1 MAAVLGLAA
10 CANDA
15 TETASD
21 KMLPQSGAMILSVP
35 QGAVAGCLS
44 VEVTDELAERI
55 ETAQAATRS
64 GGGAMTRSGVADMD
78 LVLERIGAER
88 FARVFPYEAR
98 FEQRHREFGLHR
110 WYTVSPCC
118 YSAIGPAGAGR
129 WRASPHASQDGQ
141 PRQESSVPG
150 VPT

>member
-21 KMLPQSGAMILSVP
+21 KTHPQSGAKILSVP
-35 QGAVAGCLS
+35 QGAIAGCLS

-88 FARVFPYEAR
+88 FARVFPTKHATSSGTASSGSTAGIRSVSTAR
-98 FEQRHREFGLHR
+98 RN
-110 WYTVSPCC
+110 
-118 YSAIGPAGAGR
+118 
-129 WRASPHASQDGQ
+129 
-141 PRQESSVPG
+141 
-150 VPT
+150 

>member
-55 ETAQAATRS
+55 ETAQAPTAAA
-64 GGGAMTRSGVADMD
+64 G
-78 LVLERIGAER
+78 ER
-88 FARVFPYEAR
+88 
-98 FEQRHREFGLHR
+98 
-110 WYTVSPCC
+110 
-118 YSAIGPAGAGR
+118 
-129 WRASPHASQDGQ
+129 
-141 PRQESSVPG
+141 
-150 VPT
+150 